1 MSDGGEVD
9 AGCVQTLLRRM
20 VDSLVA
26 GGDLRSPEWRDAFGR
41 VPRHLFIPVIYRQL
55 PQAGRYERI
64 DGSRPERAEEWL
76 RLVYSDDTH
85 TVQINGDSQ
94 GSPDPGRAAGDI
106 VEGTATSS
114 STMPSL
120 MALMLEALDVTDD
133 SAVLEIGTGTG
144 YNTALLCERLG
155 APNVT
160 SIDVDAALVD
170 AARARLA
177 ALGHAPTLAVRD
189 GEDGYPA
196 NAPYDRI
203 LATCSVTHVPRAW
216 VTQCR
221 PGGVIVTS
229 LYRELGGGPLA
240 RLTVHDDGTA
250 SGRFLPTYAGFMP
263 VRAHPAADLV
273 DMLGAVPDDAGTS
286 RSTTINGTVLDDP
299 DFVFFAAHLLPD
311 AGRLQ
316 AADDTGWRSWLLAP
330 DGSWASE
337 ATDDQRPTAVQGG
350 SRRLWDA
357 LEDAYLQ
364 WTALGCPPRERFGL
378 TVIPDKRH
386 SLWLDTPGS
395 DHVWHLPET

>member
-1 MSDGGEVD
+1 MSASGGAD

-41 VPRHLFIPVIYRQL
+41 VPRHLFVPVIYRQL

-286 RSTTINGTVLDDP
+286 RSATINGTVLDDP
-299 DFVFFAAHLLPD
+299 DSCSSPRTSCPMPADCRPRMTPAGGPGCWPRTAPGRTKPPTTRGRPRYREAHAASGTPSKTPTCSGQRWAAHR
-311 AGRLQ
+311 AN
-316 AADDTGWRSWLLAP
+316 
-330 DGSWASE
+330 GSA
-337 ATDDQRPTAVQGG
+337 
-350 SRRLWDA
+350 
-357 LEDAYLQ
+357 
-364 WTALGCPPRERFGL
+364 
-378 TVIPDKRH
+378 
-386 SLWLDTPGS
+386 
-395 DHVWHLPET
+395 